1 MGKPISIL
9 LCLSALAV
17 IFIRSYD
24 NHNKTPFV
32 LFKQLRIGSHL
43 KDLQNVFSDEQLN
56 RSVVITNCSPSETCI
71 VKDIGNLYNSRIL
84 DSEHQFSG
92 KIFVFFER
100 PFLSKSVALSLE
112 FSNGVLTGKDWG
124 FLPG

>member
-1 MGKPISIL
+1 MGKTISIL

-17 IFIRSYD
+17 VIIRSYD
-24 NHNKTPFV
+24 NQNKTPFV

-43 KDLQNVFSDEQLN
+43 KDLQNVFSNEQLN
-56 RSVVITNCSPSETCI
+56 RSVVITKCPPSETCK

-92 KIFVFFER
+92 KILVFIER
-100 PFLSKSVALSLE
+100 PFLSNSIALSLD